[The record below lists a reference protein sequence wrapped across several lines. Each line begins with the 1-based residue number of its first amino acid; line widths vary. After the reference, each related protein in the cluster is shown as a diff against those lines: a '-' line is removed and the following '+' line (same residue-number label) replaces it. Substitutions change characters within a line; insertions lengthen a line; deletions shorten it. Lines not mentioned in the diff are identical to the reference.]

1 MSKIKNTISNSIPI
15 CFALFI
21 VLFTIRMYQWMN
33 EPSEYFGKAVETI
46 YYLKGFALDV
56 ELALLISALGLFFA
70 FLFQCIWKPLRFFPF
85 ILLCI
90 IGILSNFIL
99 TVYYLKTK
107 QPLSEEFY
115 QLSSAD
121 ITKAADLQSNLTI
134 DIIGMIILLASLFVL
149 LIYFFKKLNFG
160 KWVMYAYLLLLVI
173 SFVFYPSKSVKT
185 SNYVADMVTNNKLS
199 LFLAATETY
208 YFESKPTF
216 SAVDLNTFKYL
227 DDSFFQDPSQKTSEY
242 PFLHDLAESSN
253 LKEFIQP
260 SPKGPPNIVI
270 ILVESLSSAF
280 VGKNADRTGHLMPF
294 LDSLSKKSLYFPNFI
309 STCERTHNV
318 LPAVLTSIP
327 NAPDG
332 VMLQKDEYPNHWS
345 LMSLLSKNYYSRFYC
360 GVGLE
365 YANMRGYMNYHK
377 TDYLVQKW
385 DKQFSTVIN
394 GENYAW
400 GHPDEQVFKQSWF
413 DLNRLKIKQPRL
425 DVFLTISTHNP
436 FVIPNKSKYVERLKK
451 ILKWHP
457 KYQKDLHKVLDKAD
471 QFSCFVY
478 TDDVLKDYFKKASKS
493 PEFDNTIYFIMG
505 DHGSELCFENEL
517 DKFKIP
523 LLIYSPMQKKA
534 GTFEV
539 VNSHADIT
547 PTIINYLRSSYP
559 QLNLPNEAPFFGQ
572 DLVFEKQFS
581 CRRTL
586 PLITIACENNHLV
599 YGNSFLYDDQLY
611 QIRKDLK
618 LKPIKNKKRS
628 KFMHQQLRVF
638 KKMANYLHYYN
649 KVMPPSLYAS
659 AIEYEPQQTAY
670 LATNYLSKAYSTKEE
685 FIEVGE
691 FQKVNL
697 NWKTIEIDLVA
708 DLFLKDM
715 KMFEK
720 IPGLTV
726 SIDDFNR
733 KGNTNILWKQVRPV
747 LMNKFQANS
756 WNKVHFNMHIRLK
769 DLPKLSSNNEL
780 RYSLYNV
787 LKNQWKLKNVKLTIY
802 SSR

>member
-15 CFALFI
+15 CFALLI
-21 VLFTIRMYQWMN
+21 VLFTIRIYQWMN
-33 EPSEYFGKAVETI
+33 EPSEYFGKAVETT

-56 ELALLISALGLFFA
+56 ELTLIISTLGLLLA
-70 FLFQCIWKPLRFFPF
+70 FLFQFIWKPLRFLPY
-85 ILLCI
+85 ILLCST
-90 IGILSNFIL
+90 GILSNFIL

-121 ITKAADLQSNLTI
+121 ITKAADIQSNLTI

-149 LIYFFKKLNFG
+149 LIYLFKKLTIG
-160 KWVMYAYLLLLVI
+160 KWVMYPYLLLLVM
-173 SFVFYPSKSVKT
+173 SFVFYPSKSVKS

-199 LFLAATETY
+199 LFLAASETY
-208 YFESKPTF
+208 YFESKPIA
-216 SAVDLNTFKYL
+216 SVVDLNTFKYL

-242 PFLHDLAESSN
+242 PFLHDLSESSS
-253 LKEFIQP
+253 LKEYIQP

-280 VGKNADRTGHLMPF
+280 VGKNADQTGHLMPF

-332 VMLQKDEYPNHWS
+332 VLLQNDEYPNHWS
-345 LMSLLSKNYYSRFYC
+345 LMSLLSKHYYSRFYC
-360 GVGLE
+360 GVDLSFS
-365 YANMRGYMNYHK
+365 NMLGYMNYHK
-377 TDYLVQKW
+377 TDYLIRNW
-385 DKQFSTVIN
+385 DKRFSTKMN
-394 GENYAW
+394 GENYSW
-400 GHPDEQVFKQSWF
+400 GHPDGHTFDQSWL
-413 DLNRLKIKQPRL
+413 DLNRMKIKKPRL
-425 DVFLTISTHNP
+425 DVFLTISTHDP
-436 FVIPNKSKYVERLKK
+436 FVIPNQQKYIERLKK
-451 ILKWHP
+451 SLKWNQN
-457 KYQKDLHKVLDKAD
+457 YRKDLQKVLDKAD

-478 TDDVLKDYFKKASKS
+478 TDDVLRDYFKKAAKS
-493 PEFDNTIYFIMG
+493 SDFDNTIYFIMG
-505 DHGSELCFENEL
+505 DHGSELCFKNEL

-523 LLIYSPMQKKA
+523 LIIYSPLQKKS

-547 PTIINYLRSSYP
+547 PTIINYLRSVYP
-559 QLNLPNEAPFFGQ
+559 QMELPDEAPFFGQ

-581 CRRTL
+581 CKRTL

-599 YGNSFLYDDQLY
+599 YGNTFLYDDQLY

-618 LKPIKNKKRS
+618 LKPIKNEKRS
-628 KFMHQQLRVF
+628 KFMHHQLRVF

-659 AIEYEPQQTAY
+659 GIEYEQQQTEY
-670 LATNYLSKAYSTKEE
+670 LATKYLTQVLTTKKE
-685 FIEVGE
+685 FIEIGD

-697 NWKTIEIDLVA
+697 KWKTIEVDLLA
-708 DLFLKDM
+708 DMYLKDL
-715 KMFEK
+715 KAFEK

-726 SIDDFNR
+726 SIDDFNL
-733 KGNTNILWKQVRPV
+733 KGNTNLFWKQVRPV
-747 LMNKFQANS
+747 LMSKFLANS
-756 WNKVHFNMHIRLK
+756 WNRVHFNMHIRLQ
-769 DLPKLSSNNEL
+769 DLPKMSSNNEL
-780 RYSLYNV
+780 RYGLYNL
-787 LKNQWKLKNVKLTIY
+787 LKQQWKLKNVKLTIY
-802 SSR
+802 SSK